1 MFAGQSSD
9 ISHRTSVDI
18 LVWPQK
24 GGKTV
29 WILDKQQY
37 IWERCPPFARSR
49 PWFRL
54 SSVGAQ
60 GAGTHSPEVWNTL
73 FFAAAQENSWL
84 GYRLGHLLGV
94 HPPYMEESVR

>member
-9 ISHRTSVDI
+9 ISHRKSVDI

-60 GAGTHSPEVWNTL
+60 GAGTHSREVWNTL